1 MHNEISVSISKNSIP
16 NKQEKN
22 SSTSFFIKI
31 KMCPSFKENLRTF
44 TPVIGNGALARNSR
58 EDDITMD
65 FQIRLTVPATVH
77 FDSAGFLLI

>member
-1 MHNEISVSISKNSIP
+1 M
-16 NKQEKN
+16 

-44 TPVIGNGALARNSR
+44 TLVIGNGALARNSR

-65 FQIRLTVPATVH
+65 FQIRLTVPVAVH